1 MKLNDILLFLIVVLI
16 LLIIFNPKC
25 EGFADNMTN
34 KKISFQD
41 KSGTKYSLVP
51 FDNLKEEYK
60 TTIKSL
66 LTSNSAFMKNENAER
81 INNTNDFNKNTLF
94 LVKDSD
100 INNFSENVN
109 VTFKLVDNGN
119 SSFAMSPII
128 NNKEQIDQYIYFDN
142 EIIYYFNDGNDV
154 LETKKNVYL
163 KNYNNGFYS
172 LTKTA
177 NDNPITINIL

>member
-1 MKLNDILLFLIVVLI
+1 MIARPIKISNKYIDLFL
-16 LLIIFNPKC
+16 K
-25 EGFADNMTN
+25 EYEKKFAEKYL
-34 KKISFQD
+34 KK
-41 KSGTKYSLVP
+41 
-51 FDNLKEEYK
+51 LKEEYK

-177 NDNPITINIL
+177 NDNPITINVL